1 MKNQHTCPV
10 CGDGQFEPL
19 TEVVALPYKDQEIK
33 VVSRMSLC
41 SACGSEFVNAED
53 SRVNKRSVLAARKRF
68 DGLLSGEEIYAIR
81 KKYELNQK
89 VAAQLFGGGP
99 VAFSKYENDDVS
111 HAESMDKLLR
121 LVSRSASAFWE
132 LVEQSGLTNEIKK
145 PKAPVK
151 DVSFLKSHQNVVLV
165 NFGGNGFKPIEKSHS
180 YARGSAST
188 ETFGELQWK

>member
-1 MKNQHTCPV
+1 MKRKHTCPI
-10 CGDGQFEPL
+10 CGDGQFESL
-19 TEVVALPYKDQEIK
+19 TEVVSLPYKDQEIK
-33 VVSRMSLC
+33 ATSRMSLC
-41 SACGSEFVNAED
+41 GACGSEFVNAED

-121 LVSRSASAFWE
+121 LVSGSVSAFWE
-132 LVEQSGLTNEIKK
+132 LVEQSGLTSEIKK
-145 PKAPVK
+145 PKLPLK
-151 DVSFLKSHQNVVLV
+151 DVSFLKSHHNVVLV
-165 NFGGNGFKPIEKSHS
+165 NFGGNSFKPIEKSHS
-180 YARGSAST
+180 YASGNANA